1 MYLCMQPHICNHDQN
16 INKANS
22 VNAAASFH
30 VFVCA
35 TAYLQAMMRCHNDQS
50 QFCDCSRIFPN
61 EEMDQLATALRQ
73 VARMLWG
80 IHVTLQMG
88 FEQEASPTSYAYSC
102 IFVHVRAYWYCNPFA
117 CSGTCQ
123 FLVLSFCTFPC
134 CAQPTTC
141 LANLKHSTG
150 ILESYTRRLVSHQA
164 CQSADSAQHV
174 FLYRGCTAA

>member
-1 MYLCMQPHICNHDQN
+1 MIR
-16 INKANS
+16 
-22 VNAAASFH
+22 
-30 VFVCA
+30 VCP
-35 TAYLQAMMRCHNDQS
+35 S

-141 LANLKHSTG
+141 LANWKHSTG
-150 ILESYTRRLVSHQA
+150 IFESYTPRLVSHQA
-164 CQSADSAQHV
+164 CQSAQHA
-174 FLYRGCTAA
+174 FLYRGWAARHNTWLLIKLTSKGVVFSFHFFLHRGCTAA